1 MPGTSES
8 KKISI
13 IVTSFDS
20 PEQIGLNTNEW
31 DIISFHDFESMI
43 AGNNFPFKSK
53 RTHIIL
59 AIAMDFLLSNKE
71 KILNWVFQYTEFKF
85 SLLLFGNTVNS
96 ALLSD
101 FPDEIIEAVIPL
113 DSPGCSV
120 EKILSSI
127 EARQRL
133 KNDIMQLELS
143 LGKKQDELQKI
154 LHVGKMLSQEKDLDV
169 LIDLILKYS
178 ISLTNADG
186 GSLYLTEKI
195 TDRKKVTRLRFKR
208 SSLNLSAD
216 EFLLEINDE
225 SIAGYVA
232 LTGEILMIDNVYRLP
247 ENTAYSFNDEFD
259 KVHNYH
265 TKSMLVVPMKN
276 HRNDIT
282 GVIQMV
288 NRKRNL
294 NQKLTPEQMKTD
306 LVIPFSRE
314 SLDLVGALAGQAAVA
329 IENNLLINDIH
340 KLFEGF
346 VRASVKA
353 IEQRDPTTRGHSD
366 RVALYTVE
374 TAKAISECSQP
385 HFRDVE
391 FSRNQIREI
400 RYAALLHD
408 FGKVGVREKVLTKS
422 KKLYDHELN
431 NIEWK
436 FRYYAKRMEAEFY
449 KKAYLLKTRKG
460 SNYLKVLQ
468 EEKNKFL
475 EEKKKIKRM
484 LHSIYAVNE
493 PTILEEGDFDFLQSI
508 SRIRVPINGNPIQ
521 LLTENEALRLSVR
534 RGSLDE
540 EERVEIESHVTHSY
554 NFLIQIPWTRDL
566 ENVPEIAYGHHEK
579 LDGTGYPRQLTA
591 KDIPIQARIMAIAD
605 IYDALTATDRPYKKA
620 ISREES
626 LDILKEEA
634 ERNHIDRTILDVFI
648 QKDIYKLNHSAPNP

>member
-1 MPGTSES
+1 MPGTPES
-8 KKISI
+8 KKNSI
-13 IVTSFDS
+13 IVTTFGFL
-20 PEQIGLNTNEW
+20 EKIGLDSKDWEFY
-31 DIISFHDFESMI
+31 SFIDFESII
-43 AGNNFPFKSK
+43 AGNNSPFKSK
-53 RTHIIL
+53 RTHVIL
-59 AIAMDFLLSNKE
+59 AITMNFLLSNKE
-71 KILNWVFQYTEFKF
+71 KILNWVFQLTEFKF
-85 SLLLFGNTVNS
+85 SLLLFGNPVNS
-96 ALLSD
+96 DILSD
-101 FPDEIIEAVIPL
+101 FPEEILEAVIPL

-120 EKILSSI
+120 EKIVSSI

-195 TDRKKVTRLRFKR
+195 TDRKKVTHLRFKK

-232 LTGEILMIDNVYRLP
+232 LTGEILMIENVYQLP

-265 TKSMLVVPMKN
+265 TKSMMVVPMKN

-288 NRKRNL
+288 NRKRNP
-294 NQKLTPEQMKTD
+294 NQILTPEQMKTD

-422 KKLYDHELN
+422 KKLYDYELN

-449 KKAYLLKTRKG
+449 KKAYLLKKRKG
-460 SNYLKVLQ
+460 SNYQKVLQ

-484 LHSIYAVNE
+484 LHAIYSVNE
-493 PTILEEGDFDFLQSI
+493 PTVMEEGDFDFLQSI
-508 SRIRVPINGNPIQ
+508 SKIKVPINGNLIP

-534 RGSLDE
+534 KGSLDE
-540 EERVEIESHVTHSY
+540 EERLEIESHVTHSF

-591 KDIPIQARIMAIAD
+591 KDIPIQAKIMAIAD
-605 IYDALTATDRPYKKA
+605 IYDALTATDRPYKKS
-620 ISREES
+620 ISREKS
-626 LDILKEEA
+626 LDILTEEA
-634 ERNHIDRTILDVFI
+634 QKNHIDRNILDVFI
-648 QKDIYKLNHSAPNP
+648 QKEIYKLSYSASHS